1 MAVVQFRIR
10 YQDGGHP
17 DRGEPFRQ
25 APIVES
31 LDRQDHIASGEQLEG
46 AGQRLPWLPRD
57 NESVPI
63 PGLRRSA
70 MIHHDGDSWMQM
82 PPNFPALMAKAGL
95 YGADDEPNLHCQP
108 MRSSA
113 DIRKVNLRMA

>member
-1 MAVVQFRIR
+1 MAVVQFRIG
-10 YQDGGHP
+10 YQNGGHP
-17 DRGEPFRQ
+17 NRGEPFRQ

-57 NESVPI
+57 SESVPI

-70 MIHHDGDSWMQM
+70 MVDHDGDRRMQM
-82 PPNFPALMAKAGL
+82 TEYLKGLMTQASTNTAG
-95 YGADDEPNLHCQP
+95 YQAELHQ
-108 MRSSA
+108 
-113 DIRKVNLRMA
+113 D

>member
-46 AGQRLPWLPRD
+46 AGQLLPRLPGD
-57 NESVPI
+57 NRSVPI
-63 PGLRRSA
+63 PGLGRSS
-70 MIHHDGDSWMQM
+70 MIHHDGDRRMQM
-82 PPNFPALMAKAGL
+82 TEYLKGLMTQPSTNTAG
-95 YGADDEPNLHCQP
+95 YQAELHQ
-108 MRSSA
+108 
-113 DIRKVNLRMA
+113 D